1 MTNLTLQAL
10 RSLVADDAFAS
21 SYQSMAHYRGAL
33 LRHFDCLTAG
43 VNGELP
49 PCPHC
54 NQLWHTKNCPVAT
67 QPVIA
72 LTDWK
77 SAHADMVKRNA
88 LLCEREDLPVD
99 RIPAHAE
106 LVRLQEENAILRA
119 AQIDGDQGKDTA

>member
-33 LRHFDCLTAG
+33 LRHFDSLTAS
-43 VNGELP
+43 VNGALP

-54 NQLWHTKNCPVAT
+54 NQVWHTENCPVAT
-67 QPVIA
+67 QPVTT

-77 SAHADMVKRNA
+77 AAHADMVKRNA
-88 LLCEREDLPVD
+88 LLREREDLPVD

-106 LVRLQEENAILRA
+106 LVRLQEENATLRA
-119 AQIDGDQGKDTA
+119 TQLNGGQGEDA

>member
-1 MTNLTLQAL
+1 MTNMTLQAL

-33 LRHFDCLTAG
+33 LRHFDSLTAG
-43 VNGELP
+43 ANSELP

-54 NQLWHTKNCPVAT
+54 NQVWHTKDCTVAT
-67 QPVIA
+67 QSVATP
-72 LTDWK
+72 TDWK

-88 LLCEREDLPVD
+88 LLREREDLPVD

-106 LVRLQEENAILRA
+106 PVRLQEENVTLRA
-119 AQIDGDQGKDTA
+119 AQVDGRQGEETT